1 MATTTDAGTGVDV
14 VDGGLGIDT
23 LTLLGNFGDYSRS
36 RPTTTDLVLVNTIT
50 HESITVRNVEQ
61 FIFAD
66 DSKSLDDV
74 VLNSASPATTI
85 SPAPMATTASTA
97 APVSTPWPAA
107 SATIPTPSTRA
118 ATWQEG
124 ADAGIDLVNVAY
136 TKAGT
141 YTLGDNI
148 ENASVT
154 AAASV
159 AVNLTGNG
167 LDNVLTGN
175 GAANTLIGGA
185 GKDTLDGGAGADK
198 MDGGSGDDSYV
209 VDNAGDTITEL
220 AGGGRDLVT
229 VKGISSYSL
238 ASEVEDMV
246 FSGATAFTGNG
257 NVLANRLTGGSGA
270 TC

>member
-1 MATTTDAGTGVDV
+1 VDV

-97 APVSTPWPAA
+97 APASTPWPAA

-124 ADAGIDLVNVAY
+124 ADAGTDLVNVAY

-185 GKDTLDGGAGADK
+185 GNDTLDGGAGADK
-198 MDGGSGDDSYV
+198 MDGSGDDSYV

-220 AGGGRDLVT
+220 AGGGATWSPSR
-229 VKGISSYSL
+229 
-238 ASEVEDMV
+238 ASA
-246 FSGATAFTGNG
+246 ATAWRPRWKTGVQRRHRLHRQRQRAGQPPDRRQRRDVLNG
-257 NVLANRLTGGSGA
+257 WPA
-270 TC
+270 TTR

>member
-1 MATTTDAGTGVDV
+1 
-14 VDGGLGIDT
+14 
-23 LTLLGNFGDYSRS
+23 
-36 RPTTTDLVLVNTIT
+36 
-50 HESITVRNVEQ
+50 
-61 FIFAD
+61 
-66 DSKSLDDV
+66 
-74 VLNSASPATTI
+74 
-85 SPAPMATTASTA
+85 
-97 APVSTPWPAA
+97 
-107 SATIPTPSTRA
+107 
-118 ATWQEG
+118 
-124 ADAGIDLVNVAY
+124 VAY

-175 GAANTLIGGA
+175 AAANTLIGGA
-185 GKDTLDGGAGADK
+185 GNDTLDGGAGADK

-238 ASEVEDMV
+238 RPRWKTGVQRRHRLHRQRQRAGQPPDRRQRRDVLN
-246 FSGATAFTGNG
+246 GWPATT
-257 NVLANRLTGGSGA
+257 R
-270 TC
+270 